1 MKRTLQRHK
10 NKIYPKIPKTLE
22 DIRNSFLDPKILNEY
37 GYNLTNSAQ
46 FYIDTV
52 IETNHAFTVFASKF
66 VIDFIQKNIEPGQR
80 NYLLD
85 GTFDRLP
92 GGGYYQLLIITIEFE
107 NQVCQIC
114 KYLKVF
120 VTF

>member
-10 NKIYPKIPKTLE
+10 NKAYPKIPKTLE
-22 DIRNSFLDPKILNEY
+22 DIRNSFLDPKILDEY
-37 GYNLTNSAQ
+37 GYNLEKNAR

-52 IETNHAFTVFASKF
+52 IETNHAYTVFASKF
-66 VIDFIQKNIEPGQR
+66 VIDFIQKNIKPGLR

-92 GGGYYQLLIITIEFE
+92 GSDYYQLLIITIEFE
-107 NQVCQIC
+107 NEVGHI
-114 KYLKVF
+114 
-120 VTF
+120 